1 MKINGVALAT
11 TATGILFAWSGIKGW
26 SVLGTL
32 QDVISGKQPAGTTG
46 TSHPITQSG
55 TPAVSS
61 SGTPGSASGSAI
73 SSDASQYVGHKYVYG
88 GAPGAAGTG
97 GWDCSSFVNWV
108 VSHDLGLPW
117 PGAGRYTGTT
127 HGPPTGQW
135 AAWFLA
141 KGGGSTTVKAAD
153 VQAGD
158 IIVWATHMGIAVSN
172 TQMISAQNPSIG
184 TQVSAI
190 AGDAPGPILVYGRLP
205 TGG

>member
-1 MKINGVALAT
+1 MAIAT
-11 TATGILFAWSGIKGW
+11 TATGVLLAWSGIKGW

-46 TSHPITQSG
+46 PTYPITAAGS
-55 TPAVSS
+55 PAVSS
-61 SGTPGSASGSAI
+61 TGTPSSADGSQISA
-73 SSDASQYVGHKYVYG
+73 DGTKYVGHKYVYG
-88 GAPGAAGTG
+88 GAPGANGADP
-97 GWDCSSFVNWV
+97 WDCSSFVNWV

-117 PGAGRYTGTT
+117 PGSGRYSGTT
-127 HGPPTGQW
+127 HGPPTAQW
-135 AAWFLA
+135 AAWLLA

-172 TQMISAQNPSIG
+172 TQMVSAQNPSIG
-184 TQVSAI
+184 TQVSNI
-190 AGDAPGPILVYGRLP
+190 AGDAPGPVLVYGRLP